1 MLPPVSAVTAGEFSS
16 QTAGQKQDAVS
27 SPVNQPNVP
36 QAISDTSPNP
46 PVVAA
51 RAVSGEAELHR
62 TGTVLTEV
70 LGSLLGMERLEGEDA
85 EAYVNRLTSALQS
98 LPLAQKAALEQ
109 QLGKLLKGMTIALML
124 DILKN
129 NAGPNAARLA
139 VMLEL
144 ARVGQSKDGVKVA
157 LPPYLQDLMPDS
169 PSLTPLP
176 IKVPAPALQ
185 GPRPP
190 LSLDQRVSSPGKPV
204 APTPVPTGDVI
215 DEVPSSTSNSAQTS
229 TEVSATPTA
238 QSPLLRLQNTTSA
251 TASTPA
257 APGAPQA
264 SLPVPQAQAS
274 PPPALSS
281 NAGSS
286 IALPPSVEL
295 PMVMPDGTMDD
306 AALASFLKADAA
318 TIAAQIRG
326 ASPQDMEKLLL
337 AVLLGRL
344 PERADPLADTASTLP
359 VPPHEEASDTE
370 ATKKQQVMTTGQPQV
385 HATEAPSEET
395 ATGILRPEAQIA
407 ARTSVAADGKTL
419 VFEQA
424 ALQSAVASLVTKPGT
439 PLPFVNYPIEEQ
451 KRDEE
456 APPRGRWPSSEGEG
470 EGEAGEQAG
479 HGQTD
484 QNDAKQDHPDDLSG
498 QEERVAA
505 NDEPVDHSVSDG
517 AREDGRVGDAES
529 YYLRMGNFA

>member
-46 PVVAA
+46 PAVAA

-157 LPPYLQDLMPDS
+157 LTPYLQDLLPDS

-190 LSLDQRVSSPGKPV
+190 LSPDQGVSSPGKPV
-204 APTPVPTGDVI
+204 APTPAPTGDVI
-215 DEVPSSTSNSAQTS
+215 DEVPSPTSNSAQTS
-229 TEVSATPTA
+229 TEVSARPTA
-238 QSPLLRLQNTTSA
+238 QTALPPQTTTSA

-264 SLPVPQAQAS
+264 SPPVPQAQAS
-274 PPPALSS
+274 APPAPSS
-281 NAGSS
+281 NAGSF
-286 IALPPSVEL
+286 IALPPNAEL

-306 AALASFLKADAA
+306 AALAYFLKADAA
-318 TIAAQIRG
+318 TIAAQIRA

-344 PERADPLADTASTLP
+344 PERADPLADTSALP
-359 VPPHEEASDTE
+359 VLPHEEGSNAE
-370 ATKKQQVMTTGQPQV
+370 ATKKQQVMTTGQPQA
-385 HATEAPSEET
+385 HATDAPSEET
-395 ATGILRPEAQIA
+395 ATEILRPEAQIA

-470 EGEAGEQAG
+470 EGEAGEEAG
-479 HGQTD
+479 HGQAD
-484 QNDAKQDHPDDLSG
+484 QNEAKQDHPDDLSG
-498 QEERVAA
+498 KEERVAA

>member
-27 SPVNQPNVP
+27 SPITQPNVP

-185 GPRPP
+185 GPRQP
-190 LSLDQRVSSPGKPV
+190 LSPDQGVSSPGKPV

-215 DEVPSSTSNSAQTS
+215 DEVPSPTSNSAQTS
-229 TEVSATPTA
+229 TEVSARPTA
-238 QSPLLRLQNTTSA
+238 QSPLLPPQNTTSA

-264 SLPVPQAQAS
+264 SPPVPQARAS
-274 PPPALSS
+274 AQPALSS
-281 NAGSS
+281 NVGSS
-286 IALPPSVEL
+286 VAPLPNAEL

-344 PERADPLADTASTLP
+344 PERADPLADTSAPP
-359 VPPHEEASDTE
+359 VLPHEEGSNAE
-370 ATKKQQVMTTGQPQV
+370 ATKKQQVMTTGQPQA
-385 HATEAPSEET
+385 HATDAPSEET

-407 ARTSVAADGKTL
+407 ARSSVAADGKTL

-424 ALQSAVASLVTKPGT
+424 ALQSTVASLVTKPGT

-470 EGEAGEQAG
+470 EAGEEAG
-479 HGQTD
+479 HGPAD
-484 QNDAKQDHPDDLSG
+484 QNEAKQDHPDDLSS

>member
-27 SPVNQPNVP
+27 SPITQPNVP

-157 LPPYLQDLMPDS
+157 LPSYLQDLMPDS

-190 LSLDQRVSSPGKPV
+190 LSPDQSVSSPGKHV

-215 DEVPSSTSNSAQTS
+215 DEVPSPTSNSAQTS
-229 TEVSATPTA
+229 TEVSARPTA
-238 QSPLLRLQNTTSA
+238 QSPLLPPQNTTSA

-264 SLPVPQAQAS
+264 SLPVPQAQVSA
-274 PPPALSS
+274 PPAPSS

-286 IALPPSVEL
+286 IALPPNAEL

-337 AVLLGRL
+337 AALLGRL
-344 PERADPLADTASTLP
+344 PDRADPLADTASALP

-370 ATKKQQVMTTGQPQV
+370 VTKKQQAMTTGQPQA
-385 HATEAPSEET
+385 HATEVPSEET
-395 ATGILRPEAQIA
+395 AIGILRPEAQTS
-407 ARTSVAADGKTL
+407 ARASVAADGKTL

-424 ALQSAVASLVTKPGT
+424 VLQSAVASLVTKPGT

-479 HGQTD
+479 HGQAD

>member
-1 MLPPVSAVTAGEFSS
+1 MLPPVSAVTAGELSS

-27 SPVNQPNVP
+27 SPVSQRTAP
-36 QAISDTSPNP
+36 QAISDTSPNS

-70 LGSLLGMERLEGEDA
+70 LGSLLRMERLEGEDA
-85 EAYVNRLTSALQS
+85 EAYVTRLTSALQS

-144 ARVGQSKDGVKVA
+144 ARVGQSKDGVKVT
-157 LPPYLQDLMPDS
+157 LPPYLQDLLPDS
-169 PSLTPLP
+169 PALTLLPSKAPPPAFQVPRAPLT
-176 IKVPAPALQ
+176 A
-185 GPRPP
+185 
-190 LSLDQRVSSPGKPV
+190 DQSVSPPGKPLPTTP
-204 APTPVPTGDVI
+204 APTGELI
-215 DEVPSSTSNSAQTS
+215 DDTSSPASTAAQTS
-229 TEVSATPTA
+229 TEASARITA
-238 QSPLLRLQNTTSA
+238 QTPLRPQGTTPA
-251 TASTPA
+251 TASIPA

-264 SLPVPQAQAS
+264 SPPATQAQAAFS
-274 PPPALSS
+274 G

-286 IALPPSVEL
+286 IAPPPNAEL
-295 PMVMPDGTMDD
+295 PMMMSNDAMDD
-306 AALASFLKADAA
+306 AALAPFSKADAA
-318 TIAAQIRG
+318 TIAAQLHG
-326 ASPQDMEKLLL
+326 ASPQEMEKLLL
-337 AVLLGRL
+337 AVLLGRV
-344 PERADPLADTASTLP
+344 PERADPLVGTLSALP
-359 VPPHEEASDTE
+359 IPPHEEASDAE
-370 ATKKQQVMTTGQPQV
+370 ATKKQQATTSRQTQDDSAGLPN
-385 HATEAPSEET
+385 EET
-395 ATGILRPEAQIA
+395 PNGIVRPEAQAA
-407 ARTSVAADGKTL
+407 ARALAATDGKTI

-424 ALQSAVASLVTKPGT
+424 ALQSAVASLATKPGT
-439 PLPFVNYPIEEQ
+439 PLPFINYPIEEQ
-451 KRDEE
+451 RRDED
-456 APPRGRWPSSEGEG
+456 APPRGRWPSSDGG
-470 EGEAGEQAG
+470 SEGEAGEEAGNGQA
-479 HGQTD
+479 D
-484 QNDAKQDHPDDLSG
+484 QNDASRNNPDDPSG

>member
-190 LSLDQRVSSPGKPV
+190 LSPDQSVSSPGKPV
-204 APTPVPTGDVI
+204 APTPAPTGGVTDDV
-215 DEVPSSTSNSAQTS
+215 PAPTSHPAQTAP
-229 TEVSATPTA
+229 EVSARLTA
-238 QSPLLRLQNTTSA
+238 QTPLLPQNTAST

-264 SLPVPQAQAS
+264 SPPVPQAQAS
-274 PPPALSS
+274 APPAPSS
-281 NAGSS
+281 NARSS
-286 IALPPSVEL
+286 IALPPNAEL

-318 TIAAQIRG
+318 TIAAQIRA

-344 PERADPLADTASTLP
+344 PDRADPLADTSSALP
-359 VPPHEEASDTE
+359 VLPHDEGSNAE
-370 ATKKQQVMTTGQPQV
+370 ATKKQQVMTTGQPQA
-385 HATEAPSEET
+385 HATDAPSEET

-407 ARTSVAADGKTL
+407 ARGSVAADGKTL

-470 EGEAGEQAG
+470 EGEAGEEAG

>member
-190 LSLDQRVSSPGKPV
+190 LSLDQSVSSPSKPV
-204 APTPVPTGDVI
+204 APTPAPTGGVTDDV
-215 DEVPSSTSNSAQTS
+215 PAPTSHAAQAS
-229 TEVSATPTA
+229 TEVSARPTA
-238 QSPLLRLQNTTSA
+238 QTPLLPQNTAST

-257 APGAPQA
+257 ATGAPQA
-264 SLPVPQAQAS
+264 SPPVTQAQAS
-274 PPPALSS
+274 PPPAPSS

-286 IALPPSVEL
+286 IALPPNAEL

-344 PERADPLADTASTLP
+344 PERADPLADTSAALP
-359 VPPHEEASDTE
+359 VPPHEEGSDTE
-370 ATKKQQVMTTGQPQV
+370 ATKKQQVMTTGQHQV
-385 HATEAPSEET
+385 RATEAPSEEA
-395 ATGILRPEAQIA
+395 ATGVLRPEAQTAA
-407 ARTSVAADGKTL
+407 ARASVAADGKTL

-479 HGQTD
+479 HGQAD

>member
-85 EAYVNRLTSALQS
+85 EAYVNHLTSALQS

-190 LSLDQRVSSPGKPV
+190 LSPDQSVSSPGKPM
-204 APTPVPTGDVI
+204 APTPAPTGGVTDDV
-215 DEVPSSTSNSAQTS
+215 PAPTSHPAQTS
-229 TEVSATPTA
+229 TEVSARPTA
-238 QSPLLRLQNTTSA
+238 QPPLLPQNAAST
-251 TASTPA
+251 TASTPLDA
-257 APGAPQA
+257 GAPQA
-264 SLPVPQAQAS
+264 SLPTTQAQVS
-274 PPPALSS
+274 PPPAPSS

-286 IALPPSVEL
+286 IALPPNAEL

-318 TIAAQIRG
+318 QIRA

-344 PERADPLADTASTLP
+344 PERADPLADTSALP
-359 VPPHEEASDTE
+359 VLPHEECSNAE
-370 ATKKQQVMTTGQPQV
+370 ATKKQQVMTTGQPQA
-385 HATEAPSEET
+385 HATDAPSEET
-395 ATGILRPEAQIA
+395 ATEILRPEAQIA
-407 ARTSVAADGKTL
+407 ARSSVAADGKTL

-451 KRDEE
+451 ERDEE

-470 EGEAGEQAG
+470 EGEAGEEAG
-479 HGQTD
+479 HGQAD

>member
-70 LGSLLGMERLEGEDA
+70 LGSLLGIERLEGEDA

-109 QLGKLLKGMTIALML
+109 QLGKLLKGMTIGLML

-176 IKVPAPALQ
+176 IKVPTPALQ

-190 LSLDQRVSSPGKPV
+190 LFPDQSVSSQGKPQ
-204 APTPVPTGDVI
+204 APTADLTDDVPT
-215 DEVPSSTSNSAQTS
+215 PASHAAQAS
-229 TEVSATPTA
+229 TEVSARPTA
-238 QSPLLRLQNTTSA
+238 QTPLLPQNTAST

-264 SLPVPQAQAS
+264 SPPVPQAQAS
-274 PPPALSS
+274 APPAPSS

-286 IALPPSVEL
+286 IALPPNAEL
-295 PMVMPDGTMDD
+295 PMVMPDGPMDD

-318 TIAAQIRG
+318 TIAAQIRA

-337 AVLLGRL
+337 AVLLDRL
-344 PERADPLADTASTLP
+344 PDRADPLADTSSALP
-359 VPPHEEASDTE
+359 VLPHDEGSNAE
-370 ATKKQQVMTTGQPQV
+370 ATKKQQVMTTGQPQA
-385 HATEAPSEET
+385 HATDAPSEET

-407 ARTSVAADGKTL
+407 ARGSVAADGKTL

-470 EGEAGEQAG
+470 EGEAGEEAG
-479 HGQTD
+479 HGQTN

-517 AREDGRVGDAES
+517 AREDGWVGDAES

>member
-190 LSLDQRVSSPGKPV
+190 PSPDQSVSSPGKPV
-204 APTPVPTGDVI
+204 APALAPTGGVTDDV
-215 DEVPSSTSNSAQTS
+215 PAPTSHAAQTS
-229 TEVSATPTA
+229 TEVSARPTA
-238 QSPLLRLQNTTSA
+238 QTPLLPQNATSA

-257 APGAPQA
+257 ALGAPQA
-264 SLPVPQAQAS
+264 SPPVPQAQAS
-274 PPPALSS
+274 APPALSS

-286 IALPPSVEL
+286 IAVPPNAEL

-370 ATKKQQVMTTGQPQV
+370 ATKKQQVMTIGQPQV

-484 QNDAKQDHPDDLSG
+484 QNEAKQDHPDDLSG

>member
-157 LPPYLQDLMPDS
+157 LPPYLQDLLPDS

-176 IKVPAPALQ
+176 IKVPAAALQ

-190 LSLDQRVSSPGKPV
+190 ISPDQSVSSPGKPL
-204 APTPVPTGDVI
+204 APTPVPTGGVTDDV
-215 DEVPSSTSNSAQTS
+215 PAPTSHAAQAS
-229 TEVSATPTA
+229 TEVFARPTA
-238 QSPLLRLQNTTSA
+238 QTPLLPQNTAST

-257 APGAPQA
+257 APGAPQP
-264 SLPVPQAQAS
+264 SPPVPQAQAS
-274 PPPALSS
+274 APPAPSS

-286 IALPPSVEL
+286 IALPPNAEL
-295 PMVMPDGTMDD
+295 PMMMPGGTMDD

-318 TIAAQIRG
+318 TNAAQIRA

-344 PERADPLADTASTLP
+344 PDRADPLADTSSALP
-359 VPPHEEASDTE
+359 VLPHEEASNAE
-370 ATKKQQVMTTGQPQV
+370 ATKKQQVMTTGQPQA

-407 ARTSVAADGKTL
+407 ARASVAADGKTL

-470 EGEAGEQAG
+470 EAGEEAG

-484 QNDAKQDHPDDLSG
+484 QNEAKQDHPDDLSG

>member
-27 SPVNQPNVP
+27 SPINQPNVP

-185 GPRPP
+185 GPRQP
-190 LSLDQRVSSPGKPV
+190 LSPDQSVSSPGKPV
-204 APTPVPTGDVI
+204 APTPAPTRGVTDDVPA
-215 DEVPSSTSNSAQTS
+215 PTSHPAQTS
-229 TEVSATPTA
+229 PEVSARPTA
-238 QSPLLRLQNTTSA
+238 QTPLLPQNTAAT
-251 TASTPA
+251 TASTTA

-264 SLPVPQAQAS
+264 SLPVPQAQVFA
-274 PPPALSS
+274 PPAPSS

-286 IALPPSVEL
+286 IALPPNAEL
-295 PMVMPDGTMDD
+295 PMMMPDGTMDD

-344 PERADPLADTASTLP
+344 PDRADPLADTSSALP
-359 VPPHEEASDTE
+359 VLPHEEASDTE
-370 ATKKQQVMTTGQPQV
+370 ATKKQQVMTTGQPQA
-385 HATEAPSEET
+385 HATDAPIEKT
-395 ATGILRPEAQIA
+395 ATGILRPDAQIA
-407 ARTSVAADGKTL
+407 ARGSVAADGKTL

-470 EGEAGEQAG
+470 EGEGGEQAG

-484 QNDAKQDHPDDLSG
+484 QNDAKQDRPDDLSG